1 MAKKRLAFDVE
12 EDLHSSLKQK
22 AAELGVPLGALCS
35 SLLESGLSGAA
46 SFHSSVEIDPELYSS
61 LPLDRLRNEVT
72 RLGTER
78 PRGWEVSIRKIN
90 SEIVK
95 RYVAR

>member
-12 EDLHSSLKQK
+12 EDLHSTLKQK

-35 SLLESGLSGAA
+35 TLLESGLSGNA
-46 SFHSSVEIDPELYSS
+46 SVKSSVEIDPELYPS
-61 LPLDRLRNEVT
+61 LPLDKLREEVT
-72 RLGTER
+72 RLGAER
-78 PRGWEVSIRKIN
+78 PQGWETLVRKIN

-95 RYVAR
+95 RYVTR

>member
-12 EDLHSSLKQK
+12 DDLHSSLKQK

-35 SLLESGLSGAA
+35 SLLEAGLSGAA
-46 SFHSSVEIDPELYSS
+46 SIKSSVEIDPELYPS
-61 LPLDRLRNEVT
+61 LPLDKLRHEVT

-78 PRGWEVSIRKIN
+78 PKGWETSVRKIN

>member
-12 EDLHSSLKQK
+12 EDFHSTLKQL
-22 AAELGVPLGALCS
+22 AAEQGITLGVFCSATLEAGLGTTPVS
-35 SLLESGLSGAA
+35 P
-46 SFHSSVEIDPELYSS
+46 VKIDPGLYSS
-61 LPLDRLRNEVT
+61 LPLDKLRAEAT
-72 RLGTER
+72 RLGTEKSHD
-78 PRGWEVSIRKIN
+78 WETCVRKIN